1 MRNKKPLVAVAC
13 LCERV
18 LREEDGTLSAIRIV
32 DTYRLRTA
40 DVPPGMT
47 GAVSLT
53 ALIGVRSGDVEGKSE
68 ITLKLTT
75 PSGRELGA
83 PQSYPILLQGGES
96 GANIIVQMALP
107 VTELGLYRLDVTWK
121 DELLT
126 SIPFK
131 LVSQTPPAPAET

>member
-1 MRNKKPLVAVAC
+1 
-13 LCERV
+13 
-18 LREEDGTLSAIRIV
+18 
-32 DTYRLRTA
+32 
-40 DVPPGMT
+40 MT